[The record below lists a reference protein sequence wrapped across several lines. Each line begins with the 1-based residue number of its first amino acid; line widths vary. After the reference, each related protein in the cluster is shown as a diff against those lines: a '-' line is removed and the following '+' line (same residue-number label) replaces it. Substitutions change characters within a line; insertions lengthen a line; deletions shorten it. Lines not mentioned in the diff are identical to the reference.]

1 MFCQNCGARITEE
14 TKFCPNCGCAA
25 QQPGD
30 LGMGSNNQYTGNS
43 GVGGN
48 NQYTGANAY
57 RQVNNYNYSQPAVQT
72 NGTGKVAKIIM
83 TIVSLIPFL
92 VYALPFAQ
100 QMQGGITGC
109 FFVKEGFWWLFTSIG
124 RGRLLE
130 GPHTFFAKEGIFLLF
145 AFATAA
151 ILMIF
156 SLISIFKES
165 KVVKT
170 VIGICTFLEVVLNF
184 CTVIER
190 VSFSVQLI
198 SNSLRYISNGP
209 NVPYL
214 FLLDLL
220 YRFETEPGK
229 ILMFVWSIVML
240 VFFIVIYLKKKRA

>member
-1 MFCQNCGARITEE
+1 MVIYFYWTW
-14 TKFCPNCGCAA
+14 T
-25 QQPGD
+25 
-30 LGMGSNNQYTGNS
+30 
-43 GVGGN
+43 
-48 NQYTGANAY
+48 
-57 RQVNNYNYSQPAVQT
+57 
-72 NGTGKVAKIIM
+72 IIRRA
-83 TIVSLIPFL
+83 TYL
-92 VYALPFAQ
+92 
-100 QMQGGITGC
+100 
-109 FFVKEGFWWLFTSIG
+109 
-124 RGRLLE
+124 
-130 GPHTFFAKEGIFLLF
+130 FFAKEGIFLLF

>member
-92 VYALPFAQ
+92 VYALTFRCSLPQ
-100 QMQGGITGC
+100 YYQGYYLANN
-109 FFVKEGFWWLFTSIG
+109 GFWSLFTSFFGKLLWLLGFELPSGVFFGGIG
-124 RGRLLE
+124 GGRFWLVVLV
-130 GPHTFFAKEGIFLLF
+130 
-145 AFATAA
+145 AA
-151 ILMIF
+151 VILMIF
-156 SLISIFKES
+156 SLISIFK
-165 KVVKT
+165 
-170 VIGICTFLEVVLNF
+170 
-184 CTVIER
+184 
-190 VSFSVQLI
+190 
-198 SNSLRYISNGP
+198 
-209 NVPYL
+209 
-214 FLLDLL
+214 
-220 YRFETEPGK
+220 
-229 ILMFVWSIVML
+229 
-240 VFFIVIYLKKKRA
+240 